1 MNLIEATISK
11 LSNVRYYLEA
21 LGDTAYSEG
30 LEVLSFASIGE
41 HTRHIIE
48 FYQCLIDQC
57 PSGEIN
63 YDQRKRNIVTE
74 KSTFEALESVT
85 AITNAVK
92 KIAAPQPVKLVVNYD
107 PESEYFE
114 SVPTSIEREL
124 VYNLEHVI
132 HHLAIIKIGLA
143 VIAPGLQLPDGFGV
157 APSTIKYQKSTCA
170 Q

>member
-1 MNLIEATISK
+1 MNLIEATIEK
-11 LSNVRYYLEA
+11 LSNVQYYLKA

-30 LEVLSFASIGE
+30 LEVLSFASIGQ

-57 PSGEIN
+57 SSGKIN
-63 YDQRKRNIVTE
+63 YDERIRNEIIET
-74 KSTFEALESVT
+74 STFTAMEALTDIINDIKEVASY
-85 AITNAVK
+85 K
-92 KIAAPQPVKLVVNYD
+92 QLQLVVSFDSDSDDY
-107 PESEYFE
+107 ET
-114 SVPTSIEREL
+114 VPTSTQREL

-143 VIAPGLQLPDGFGV
+143 VLAPELQLPEGFGV